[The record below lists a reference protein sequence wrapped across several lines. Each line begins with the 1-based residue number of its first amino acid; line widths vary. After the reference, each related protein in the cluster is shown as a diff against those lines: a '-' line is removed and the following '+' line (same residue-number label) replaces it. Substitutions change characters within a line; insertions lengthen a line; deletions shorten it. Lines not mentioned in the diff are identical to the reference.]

1 MTAHENKPVK
11 LYNKEIEKLGYEPEN
26 KEEINDNI
34 LYQQQNNKSNQNK
47 NNSPPHQSQ
56 FIYNGFFFFDHR

>member
-26 KEEINDNI
+26 KEEINDHI
-34 LYQQQNNKSNQNK
+34 LYQQQNNNSNQNK
-47 NNSPPHQSQ
+47 NNSPPINNNS
-56 FIYNGFFFFDHR
+56 IIIIIIIE